1 MGRFSVGDIERL
13 LFAAYPATDALDG
26 DRIGLFVGDRQALV
40 TRVAVALD
48 QSVPMVDAAAAAGCN
63 LLVSHHPPFMSAPD
77 SFLEAPSPAIANG
90 ATIYKAAQKGV
101 ALLAMHTNLDC
112 APSAAR
118 MLLEPVGLEY
128 VGPLRAHASGGNSGS
143 AAVPIPAT
151 PIPSATIPSTASTPS
166 TPTQLAGLGQ
176 LARPA
181 DGREYILLGELAAA
195 YQRSFGAVAK
205 VWGDRHK
212 PVFKAAACS
221 GGASEVVSEV
231 VAAGVDCFITG
242 EVRHHEALY
251 LMDAGIALIELGH
264 DISELPYREHLRA
277 ALLAGGVDAD
287 TIVTLEPSASWWQP
301 MPDNWRDIGQQH
313 SQSQQQRPGQDIVE
327 GQTTKGDSR

>member
-13 LFAAYPATDALDG
+13 LLAAYPATDALDG

-77 SFLEAPSPAIANG
+77 SFLEAPSPAVANG

-128 VGPLRAHASGGNSGS
+128 VGPLRAHGSGGSAGSDGSSTGSAASGS
-143 AAVPIPAT
+143 AVPT
-151 PIPSATIPSTASTPS
+151 TG

-181 DGREYILLGELAAA
+181 DGREYILLGDLAAA

-277 ALLAGGVDAD
+277 ALLAGGVDAGA
-287 TIVTLEPSASWWQP
+287 IVTLEPSASWWQ
-301 MPDNWRDIGQQH
+301 PDNWRDIGQQH
-313 SQSQQQRPGQDIVE
+313 SQSPQQRPGQDIVE